1 MALWIF
7 EAKLSYDTQFLFR
20 TLMFTVGENGNLELP
35 APGPAPTHHESIYG
49 EATYYPVDPSTTSA
63 SGGVCSGLNP
73 YAGSYTPTA
82 ML

>member
-7 EAKLSYDTQFLFR
+7 EAKFSYDITI
-20 TLMFTVGENGNLELP
+20 GEDGNLEML
-35 APGPAPTHHESIYG
+35 APGPTPTHHESIYD
-49 EATYYPVDPSTTSA
+49 EATYYPADTLATSTL
-63 SGGVCSGLNP
+63 GGACLGLNP